1 MNILSA
7 EKFDPFI
14 AEWISFSKNPN
25 YNLVEKCLKMAQIL
39 EYPELNI
46 SKYIEKINEMGNSLN
61 MKIGKVK
68 NSTYHISMLNEYLF
82 DELGF
87 DGAEEDY
94 YDPGNSFL
102 NVVLDKK
109 TGIPITLSIIYT
121 EVAKSIGLDLQIIGF
136 PGHVIVKY
144 KEEIILDPFYSGR
157 LLTIED
163 LEEILTRNFGEVVE
177 FVPEYLNEAT
187 TDQLLTRLLRNLKNA
202 YTQSYA
208 YNNAMKCTDM
218 ILGMQPESPE
228 EIRDKGILEER
239 LLRYDKAIP
248 LLNKYLELQPEAD
261 DADFILELIKSV
273 REKSNL

>member
-1 MNILSA
+1 MSA
-7 EKFDPFI
+7 EKFDPFVS
-14 AEWISFSKNPN
+14 EWISFSKNPN
-25 YNLVEKCLKMAQIL
+25 YNLIEKCLKLGQII

-46 SKYIEKINEMGNSLN
+46 SKYIEKINGMGNS
-61 MKIGKVK
+61 MKIKIGEVK
-68 NSTYHISMLNEYLF
+68 NPTYLISVLNEYLF

-87 DGAEEDY
+87 HSAEEDY
-94 YDPGNSFL
+94 YDPVNSFL

-109 TGIPITLSIIYT
+109 TGIPITLSILYS
-121 EVAKSIGLDLQIIGF
+121 EVAKHIGLDLRIVGF

-144 KEEIILDPFYSGR
+144 KKEMILDPFYRGR

-163 LEEILTRNFGEVVE
+163 LEKILNRNFGEDVE

-187 TDQLLTRLLRNLKNA
+187 TEQLLTRLLRNLKNA

-208 YNNAMKCTDM
+208 YDNAMKCTDM
-218 ILGMQPESPE
+218 ILGMQPESSE

-239 LLRYDKAIP
+239 LLRYDKALP
-248 LLNKYLELQPEAD
+248 LLNKYLELEPEAD

>member
-1 MNILSA
+1 LSA
-7 EKFDPFI
+7 EKFDPFVS
-14 AEWISFSKNPN
+14 EWISFSKNPN
-25 YNLVEKCLKMAQIL
+25 YNLIEKCLKLAQIL
-39 EYPELNI
+39 GYPELNI
-46 SKYIEKINEMGNSLN
+46 SKYIEKINEIGNSLKI
-61 MKIGKVK
+61 KIGEIK
-68 NSTYHISMLNEYLF
+68 NPTSKLQVLNEYLF

-87 DGAEEDY
+87 HGAEEDY
-94 YDPGNSFL
+94 YDPVNSFL

-109 TGIPITLSIIYT
+109 TGIPITLSILYP
-121 EVAKSIGLDLQIIGF
+121 EVAKHIGLDLRIVGF

-144 KEEIILDPFYSGR
+144 KKEMILDPFYRGR

-163 LEEILTRNFGEVVE
+163 LEKILNRNFGEDVE

-187 TDQLLTRLLRNLKNA
+187 TEQLLTRLLRNLKNA

-208 YNNAMKCTDM
+208 YDNAMKCTDM

-239 LLRYDKAIP
+239 LLRYDKALP
-248 LLNKYLELQPEAD
+248 LLNKYLELEPEAD

-273 REKSNL
+273 REKSNR

>member
-1 MNILSA
+1 MST
-7 EKFDPFI
+7 EKFDPFVS
-14 AEWISFSKNPN
+14 EWISFSKNPN
-25 YNLVEKCLKMAQIL
+25 YNLIEKCLKLGQII

-46 SKYIEKINEMGNSLN
+46 SKYIEKINEMGNSLKI
-61 MKIGKVK
+61 KIGEVK
-68 NSTYHISMLNEYLF
+68 NPTYLISMLNEYLF

-87 DGAEEDY
+87 HGAEEDY
-94 YDPGNSFL
+94 YDPVNSFL

-109 TGIPITLSIIYT
+109 TGIPITLSILYA
-121 EVAKSIGLDLQIIGF
+121 EVAKHIGLDLRIVGF

-144 KEEIILDPFYSGR
+144 KKEMILDPFYRGR

-163 LEEILTRNFGEVVE
+163 LEKILNRNFGEDVE
-177 FVPEYLNEAT
+177 FAPEYLNEAT
-187 TDQLLTRLLRNLKNA
+187 TEQLLTRLLRNLKNA

-208 YNNAMKCTDM
+208 YDNAMKCTDM

-239 LLRYDKAIP
+239 LLRYDKALP
-248 LLNKYLELQPEAD
+248 LLNKYLELEPEAD

-273 REKSNL
+273 REKSNR

>member
-1 MNILSA
+1 MSA

-14 AEWISFSKNPN
+14 AEWVSFSKNLN

-46 SKYIEKINEMGNSLN
+46 SKYVEKINEMGNSLKI
-61 MKIGKVK
+61 KIGQVK

-109 TGIPITLSIIYT
+109 TGIPITLSIIYA
-121 EVAKSIGLDLQIIGF
+121 EVAKSIGLNLQIIGF

-163 LEEILTRNFGEVVE
+163 LEEILTRNFGEVDVL
-177 FVPEYLNEAT
+177 VPEYLNEAT

>member
-1 MNILSA
+1 LQT
-7 EKFDPFI
+7 EKFDPFVS
-14 AEWISFSKNPN
+14 EWISFSKNSN
-25 YNLVEKCLKMAQIL
+25 YNLIEKCLKLAQIL
-39 EYPELNI
+39 EYHDLDI
-46 SKYIEKINEMGNSLN
+46 SKYITKINVIGNSLK
-61 MKIGKVK
+61 MKISEVK
-68 NSTYHISMLNEYLF
+68 NPTYLISMLNEYIF

-87 DGAEEDY
+87 HGAEEDY

-102 NVVLDKK
+102 NIVFDKK
-109 TGIPITLSIIYT
+109 TGIPITLSIIYA
-121 EVAKSIGLDLQIIGF
+121 EVAKNIGLDLKIVGF

-144 KEEIILDPFYSGR
+144 KNEIILDPFYRGK

-163 LEEILTRNFGEVVE
+163 LEEILDRNFGDGIE

-187 TDQLLTRLLRNLKNA
+187 TEQLLTRLLRNLKNS

-208 YNNAMKCTDM
+208 YDNAMKCTDM

-239 LLRYDKAIP
+239 LLRYDKALP

>member
-1 MNILSA
+1 LFA
-7 EKFDPFI
+7 EKFDPFVS
-14 AEWISFSKNPN
+14 EWISFSKNPN
-25 YNLVEKCLKMAQIL
+25 YNLIEKCLKMAQIL

-46 SKYIEKINEMGNSLN
+46 SKYIEKINEIGNSLKI
-61 MKIGKVK
+61 KIGEVK
-68 NSTYHISMLNEYLF
+68 NPTYIISMLNEYLF

-87 DGAEEDY
+87 HGAEEDY
-94 YDPGNSFL
+94 YDPVNSFL

-109 TGIPITLSIIYT
+109 TGIPITLSILYS
-121 EVAKSIGLDLQIIGF
+121 EVAKHVGLNLRIVGF

-144 KEEIILDPFYSGR
+144 KKEIILDPFYRGR

-163 LEEILTRNFGEVVE
+163 LEKILNVNFGEDIE

-187 TDQLLTRLLRNLKNA
+187 TEQLLTRLLKNLKNA

-208 YNNAMKCTDM
+208 YDNAMKCTDM

-239 LLRYDKAIP
+239 LLRYNKALP
-248 LLNKYLELQPEAD
+248 LLNKYLELEPEAD
-261 DADFILELIKSV
+261 DADFVLELIKSV

>member
-1 MNILSA
+1 MSA

-14 AEWISFSKNPN
+14 AEWVSFSKNLN

-46 SKYIEKINEMGNSLN
+46 SKYVEKINEMGNSLKI
-61 MKIGKVK
+61 KIGQVK

-82 DELGF
+82 DELSF

-109 TGIPITLSIIYT
+109 TGIPITLSIIYA

-163 LEEILTRNFGEVVE
+163 LEEILTRDFGEVVE

-218 ILGMQPESPE
+218 ILGMRPESPE

>member
-1 MNILSA
+1 MST
-7 EKFDPFI
+7 ERFDPFVS
-14 AEWISFSKNPN
+14 EWTAFSKNPN
-25 YNLVEKCLKMAQIL
+25 YNLIEKCLKLAEIL
-39 EYPELNI
+39 EYHDLDI
-46 SKYIEKINEMGNSLN
+46 AKYVERINEIGNSIR
-61 MKIGKVK
+61 MKISGVK
-68 NSTYHISMLNEYLF
+68 NPTYLISILNEYLF

-87 DGAEEDY
+87 CGAEEDY

-102 NVVLDKK
+102 NTVLDKK
-109 TGIPITLSIIYT
+109 TGKPITLSIIYA
-121 EVAKSIGLDLQIIGF
+121 EAAKNIGLDLKIVGF

-144 KEEIILDPFYSGR
+144 KNEIILDPFYRGR
-157 LLTIED
+157 LLTIEN
-163 LEEILTRNFGEVVE
+163 LEEILDRNFGDGVE

-187 TDQLLTRLLRNLKNA
+187 TEQLLTRLLRNLKNA

-208 YNNAMKCTDM
+208 YDSAMKCTDM

-239 LLRYDKAIP
+239 LLRYDKALP

>member
-1 MNILSA
+1 MSTERI
-7 EKFDPFI
+7 DPFVS
-14 AEWISFSKNPN
+14 EWIAFSKNPN
-25 YNLVEKCLKMAQIL
+25 YNLIEKCLKLAQIL
-39 EYPELNI
+39 EHHDLDV
-46 SKYIEKINEMGNSLN
+46 SKYVEKINDIGNSLR
-61 MKIGKVK
+61 MKISGIK
-68 NSTYHISMLNEYLF
+68 NPTYLISMLNEYLF

-87 DGAEEDY
+87 RGAEEDY

-102 NVVLDKK
+102 NIVFNKK
-109 TGIPITLSIIYT
+109 TGIPITLSIIYA
-121 EVAKSIGLDLQIIGF
+121 EIAKKIGLDLKIVGF

-144 KEEIILDPFYSGR
+144 KNEIILDPFYRGR

-163 LEEILTRNFGEVVE
+163 LEEILDRNFGDGVE

-187 TDQLLTRLLRNLKNA
+187 VEQLLTRLLRNLKNA

-208 YNNAMKCTDM
+208 YDNAMKCTDM

-239 LLRYDKAIP
+239 LLRYDKALP

>member
-1 MNILSA
+1 MST
-7 EKFDPFI
+7 ERFDPFVSECI
-14 AEWISFSKNPN
+14 AFSKNPN
-25 YNLVEKCLKMAQIL
+25 YNLIEKCLKLAQIL
-39 EYPELNI
+39 EHHDLDV
-46 SKYIEKINEMGNSLN
+46 SKYVEKINDIGNSLR
-61 MKIGKVK
+61 MKISGIK
-68 NSTYHISMLNEYLF
+68 NPTYLISMLNEYLF

-87 DGAEEDY
+87 RGAEEDY

-102 NVVLDKK
+102 NIVFNKK
-109 TGIPITLSIIYT
+109 TGIPITLSIIYA
-121 EVAKSIGLDLQIIGF
+121 EIAKKIGLDLKIVGF

-144 KEEIILDPFYSGR
+144 KNEIILDPFYRGR

-163 LEEILTRNFGEVVE
+163 LEEILDRNYGDGVE

-187 TDQLLTRLLRNLKNA
+187 VEQLLTRLLRNLKNA

-208 YNNAMKCTDM
+208 YDNAMKCTDM

-239 LLRYDKAIP
+239 LLRYDKALP

>member
-1 MNILSA
+1 MSA
-7 EKFDPFI
+7 EKFDPFVS
-14 AEWISFSKNPN
+14 EWISFSKNPN
-25 YNLVEKCLKMAQIL
+25 YNLIEKCLKLAQIL

-46 SKYIEKINEMGNSLN
+46 SKYIEKINGMGNS
-61 MKIGKVK
+61 MKIKIGEVK
-68 NSTYHISMLNEYLF
+68 NPTYLISVLNEYLF

-87 DGAEEDY
+87 HGAEEDY
-94 YDPGNSFL
+94 YDPVNSFL

-109 TGIPITLSIIYT
+109 IGIPITLSILYT
-121 EVAKSIGLDLQIIGF
+121 EVAKHIGLDLRIVGF

-144 KEEIILDPFYSGR
+144 KKEMILDPFYRGR

-163 LEEILTRNFGEVVE
+163 LEKILNRNFGEDVE

-187 TDQLLTRLLRNLKNA
+187 TEQLLTRLLRNLKNA

-208 YNNAMKCTDM
+208 YDNAMKCTDM
-218 ILGMQPESPE
+218 ILGMQPESSE

-239 LLRYDKAIP
+239 LLRYDKALP
-248 LLNKYLELQPEAD
+248 FLNKYLELEPEAD

-273 REKSNL
+273 REKSNR

>member
-1 MNILSA
+1 MSA
-7 EKFDPFI
+7 EKFDPFVS
-14 AEWISFSKNPN
+14 EWISFSKNPN
-25 YNLVEKCLKMAQIL
+25 YNLIEKCLKLAQII
-39 EYPELNI
+39 EYPELNV
-46 SKYIEKINEMGNSLN
+46 SKYIEKINEIGNSLK
-61 MKIGKVK
+61 MKIGEVK
-68 NSTYHISMLNEYLF
+68 NPTYLISILNEYLF

-87 DGAEEDY
+87 HSAEEDY
-94 YDPGNSFL
+94 YDPVNSFL

-109 TGIPITLSIIYT
+109 TGIPITLSILYS
-121 EVAKSIGLDLQIIGF
+121 EVAKHIGLDLRIVGF

-144 KEEIILDPFYSGR
+144 KKEMILDPFYRGR

-163 LEEILTRNFGEVVE
+163 LEKILNRNFGGDVE

-187 TDQLLTRLLRNLKNA
+187 TEQLLTRLLRNLKNA

-208 YNNAMKCTDM
+208 YDNAMKCTDM

-239 LLRYDKAIP
+239 LLRYDKALP
-248 LLNKYLELQPEAD
+248 LLNKYLELEPEAD

>member
-1 MNILSA
+1 MGI
-7 EKFDPFI
+7 
-14 AEWISFSKNPN
+14 FSKNLN

-46 SKYIEKINEMGNSLN
+46 SKYVEKINEMGNSLKI
-61 MKIGKVK
+61 KIGLVK

-82 DELGF
+82 DELSF

-109 TGIPITLSIIYT
+109 TGIPITLSIIYA

-163 LEEILTRNFGEVVE
+163 LEEILTKNFGEVVE

>member
-1 MNILSA
+1 MDA

-25 YNLVEKCLKMAQIL
+25 YNLIEKCLKLAQIL

-46 SKYIEKINEMGNSLN
+46 SKYIEKINGMGNS
-61 MKIGKVK
+61 MKIKIGEVK
-68 NSTYHISMLNEYLF
+68 NPTYLISVLNEYLF

-87 DGAEEDY
+87 HGAEEDY
-94 YDPGNSFL
+94 YDPVNSFL

-109 TGIPITLSIIYT
+109 TGVPITLSILYS
-121 EVAKSIGLDLQIIGF
+121 EVAKHIGLDLRIVGF

-144 KEEIILDPFYSGR
+144 KKEMILDPFYRGR

-163 LEEILTRNFGEVVE
+163 LEKILNRNFGEDVE

-187 TDQLLTRLLRNLKNA
+187 TEQLLTRLLRNLKNA

-208 YNNAMKCTDM
+208 YDNAMKCTDM

-239 LLRYDKAIP
+239 LLRYDKALP
-248 LLNKYLELQPEAD
+248 LLNKYLELEPEAD

>member
-1 MNILSA
+1 MSA
-7 EKFDPFI
+7 EKFDPFVS
-14 AEWISFSKNPN
+14 EWISFSKNPN
-25 YNLVEKCLKMAQIL
+25 YNLIEKCLKLGQIL

-46 SKYIEKINEMGNSLN
+46 SKYIEKINEMGNSLKI
-61 MKIGKVK
+61 KIGEVK
-68 NSTYHISMLNEYLF
+68 NPTYLISVLNEYLF

-87 DGAEEDY
+87 HGAEEDY
-94 YDPGNSFL
+94 YDPVNSFL

-109 TGIPITLSIIYT
+109 TGIPITLSILYS
-121 EVAKSIGLDLQIIGF
+121 EVAKHVGLDLRIVGF

-144 KEEIILDPFYSGR
+144 KKEMILDPFYRGR

-163 LEEILTRNFGEVVE
+163 LEKILNVNFGEDIE

-187 TDQLLTRLLRNLKNA
+187 TEQLLTRLLKNLKNA

-208 YNNAMKCTDM
+208 YDNAIKCTDL

-239 LLRYDKAIP
+239 LLRYDKALP
-248 LLNKYLELQPEAD
+248 LLNKYLELEPEAD
-261 DADFILELIKSV
+261 DADFVLELIKSV
-273 REKSNL
+273 REKSNQ

>member
-1 MNILSA
+1 MSA
-7 EKFDPFI
+7 EKFDPFVS
-14 AEWISFSKNPN
+14 EWVSFSKNPN
-25 YNLVEKCLKMAQIL
+25 YNLIEKCLKLGQII
-39 EYPELNI
+39 EYPELNV
-46 SKYIEKINEMGNSLN
+46 SECIEKINEIGNSL
-61 MKIGKVK
+61 KIRIGEVK
-68 NSTYHISMLNEYLF
+68 NPTYLISVLNEYLF

-87 DGAEEDY
+87 RGAEEDY
-94 YDPGNSFL
+94 YDPVNSFL

-109 TGIPITLSIIYT
+109 TGIPITLSILYS
-121 EVAKSIGLDLQIIGF
+121 EVAKHIGLDLRIVGF

-144 KEEIILDPFYSGR
+144 KKEMVLDPFYRGR

-163 LEEILTRNFGEVVE
+163 LEKILNRNFGEDVE

-187 TDQLLTRLLRNLKNA
+187 TEQLLTRLLRNLKNA

-208 YNNAMKCTDM
+208 YDNAMKCTDM

-228 EIRDKGILEER
+228 EVRDKGILEER
-239 LLRYDKAIP
+239 LLRYDKALP
-248 LLNKYLELQPEAD
+248 LLNKYLELEPEAD

>member
-1 MNILSA
+1 MSA

-14 AEWISFSKNPN
+14 AEWVSFSKNLN
-25 YNLVEKCLKMAQIL
+25 YNLIEKCLKMAQIL

-46 SKYIEKINEMGNSLN
+46 SKYVEKINEMGNSLKI
-61 MKIGKVK
+61 KIGQVK

-109 TGIPITLSIIYT
+109 TGIPITLSIIYA

-208 YNNAMKCTDM
+208 YDNAMKCTDM

>member
-1 MNILSA
+1 LSA

-14 AEWISFSKNPN
+14 AEWVSFSKNPN

-39 EYPELNI
+39 EYPELDI
-46 SKYIEKINEMGNSLN
+46 SKYIGKINEMGNSLKI
-61 MKIGKVK
+61 KIGQVK

-109 TGIPITLSIIYT
+109 TGIPITLSIIYA
-121 EVAKSIGLDLQIIGF
+121 EIAKSVGLDLQIIGF

-177 FVPEYLNEAT
+177 FIPEYLNEAT

-208 YNNAMKCTDM
+208 YNSAMKCTDM

-261 DADFILELIKSV
+261 DVDFILELIKSV

>member
-1 MNILSA
+1 LSA

-14 AEWISFSKNPN
+14 AEWVSFSKNLN

-46 SKYIEKINEMGNSLN
+46 SKYIEKINEMGNSLKI
-61 MKIGKVK
+61 KIGQVK

-109 TGIPITLSIIYT
+109 TGIPITLSIIYA

-163 LEEILTRNFGEVVE
+163 LEEILTRNFGEVDVL
-177 FVPEYLNEAT
+177 VPEYLNEAT

-261 DADFILELIKSV
+261 DVDFILELIKSV

>member
-1 MNILSA
+1 MPT
-7 EKFDPFI
+7 ERFDPFVS
-14 AEWISFSKNPN
+14 EWITFSKNPN
-25 YNLVEKCLKMAQIL
+25 YNLIEKCLKLSQIL
-39 EYPELNI
+39 EYSDLDI
-46 SKYIEKINEMGNSLN
+46 SKYVKKINDIGNSIKL
-61 MKIGKVK
+61 KVSEIK
-68 NSTYHISMLNEYLF
+68 NPTYLISMLNEYLF
-82 DELGF
+82 DEIGF
-87 DGAEEDY
+87 RGAEEDY

-109 TGIPITLSIIYT
+109 TGIPITLSIIYA
-121 EVAKSIGLDLQIIGF
+121 EVARNIGLELHIVGF

-144 KEEIILDPFYSGR
+144 KNEIILDPFYRGR

-163 LEEILTRNFGEVVE
+163 LEEILDRNFGDGIE
-177 FVPEYLNEAT
+177 FIPEYLNEAT
-187 TDQLLTRLLRNLKNA
+187 TEQLLTRLLRNLKNA

-208 YNNAMKCTDM
+208 YDKAMKCTDM
-218 ILGMQPESPE
+218 ILGMRPESPE

-239 LLRYDKAIP
+239 LLRYDKALP

>member
-1 MNILSA
+1 MSA

-14 AEWISFSKNPN
+14 AEWLSFSKNPN

-109 TGIPITLSIIYT
+109 TGIPITLSIIYA

-163 LEEILTRNFGEVVE
+163 LEEILTRNFGEVIE

>member
-1 MNILSA
+1 MST
-7 EKFDPFI
+7 EKFEPFVS
-14 AEWISFSKNPN
+14 EWTSFSKNPN
-25 YNLVEKCLKMAQIL
+25 YNLIEKCLKLGQII

-46 SKYIEKINEMGNSLN
+46 SKYIEKINEMGNSLKI
-61 MKIGKVK
+61 KIGEVK
-68 NSTYHISMLNEYLF
+68 NPTYLISVLNEYLF

-87 DGAEEDY
+87 HGAEEDY
-94 YDPGNSFL
+94 YDPVNSFL

-109 TGIPITLSIIYT
+109 TGIPITLSILYA
-121 EVAKSIGLDLQIIGF
+121 EVAKHIGLDLRIVGF

-144 KEEIILDPFYSGR
+144 KKEMILDPFYRGR

-163 LEEILTRNFGEVVE
+163 LEKILNRNFGEDVE

-187 TDQLLTRLLRNLKNA
+187 TEQLLTRLLRNLKNA

-208 YNNAMKCTDM
+208 YDNAMKCTDM

-239 LLRYDKAIP
+239 LLRYDKALP
-248 LLNKYLELQPEAD
+248 LLNKYLELEPEAD

-273 REKSNL
+273 REKSNQ

>member
-1 MNILSA
+1 LSA
-7 EKFDPFI
+7 EEFDPFVS
-14 AEWISFSKNPN
+14 EWVSFSKSPN
-25 YNLVEKCLKMAQIL
+25 YNLIEKCLKMAQIL

-46 SKYIEKINEMGNSLN
+46 SKYIEKINEMGNSL
-61 MKIGKVK
+61 KIKLGEVK
-68 NSTYHISMLNEYLF
+68 NPTYLISMLNEYFF

-87 DGAEEDY
+87 HGAEEDY

-102 NVVLDKK
+102 NIILDKK
-109 TGIPITLSIIYT
+109 TGIPITLSILYS
-121 EVAKSIGLDLQIIGF
+121 EVAKHIGLDLQIVGF

-144 KEEIILDPFYSGR
+144 KKEIILDPFYRGK

-163 LEEILTRNFGEVVE
+163 LEEILNKNFGEDVE

-187 TDQLLTRLLRNLKNA
+187 TEKLLTRLLRNLKNA

-208 YNNAMKCTDM
+208 YDNAVRCTDM
-218 ILGMQPESPE
+218 ILGMQPESSE

-239 LLRYDKAIP
+239 LLRYGNALP
-248 LLNKYLELQPEAD
+248 LLNKYLELEPEAD
-261 DADFILELIKSV
+261 DVDFILELIKSV

>member
-1 MNILSA
+1 MST
-7 EKFDPFI
+7 ERFDPFVS
-14 AEWISFSKNPN
+14 EWIAFSKNPN
-25 YNLVEKCLKMAQIL
+25 YNLIEKCLKLAQIL
-39 EYPELNI
+39 EHHDLDV
-46 SKYIEKINEMGNSLN
+46 SKYVEKINDIGNSLR
-61 MKIGKVK
+61 MKISGIK
-68 NSTYHISMLNEYLF
+68 NTTYLISMLNEYLF

-87 DGAEEDY
+87 RGAEEDY

-102 NVVLDKK
+102 NIVFNKK
-109 TGIPITLSIIYT
+109 TGIPITLSIIYA
-121 EVAKSIGLDLQIIGF
+121 EIAKKIGLDLKIVGF

-144 KEEIILDPFYSGR
+144 KNEIILDPFYRGR

-163 LEEILTRNFGEVVE
+163 LEEILDRNFGDGVE

-187 TDQLLTRLLRNLKNA
+187 VEQLLTRLLRNLKNA

-208 YNNAMKCTDM
+208 YDNAMKCTDM

-239 LLRYDKAIP
+239 LLRYDKALP

>member
-1 MNILSA
+1 LI
-7 EKFDPFI
+7 
-14 AEWISFSKNPN
+14 
-25 YNLVEKCLKMAQIL
+25 EKCLKLAQII
-39 EYPELNI
+39 EYPELNV
-46 SKYIEKINEMGNSLN
+46 SKYIEKINEMGNSLKI
-61 MKIGKVK
+61 KIGEVK
-68 NSTYHISMLNEYLF
+68 NPTYLISVLNEYLF

-87 DGAEEDY
+87 HGAEEDY
-94 YDPGNSFL
+94 YDPVNSFL

-109 TGIPITLSIIYT
+109 TGIPITLSILYS
-121 EVAKSIGLDLQIIGF
+121 EVAKHIGLDLRIVGF

-144 KEEIILDPFYSGR
+144 KKEMILDPFYRGR

-163 LEEILTRNFGEVVE
+163 LEKILNRNFGEDVE

-187 TDQLLTRLLRNLKNA
+187 TEQLLTRLLRNLKNA

-208 YNNAMKCTDM
+208 YDNAMKCTDM

-239 LLRYDKAIP
+239 LLRYDKALP
-248 LLNKYLELQPEAD
+248 LLNKYLELEPEAD

>member
-1 MNILSA
+1 MLST

-14 AEWISFSKNPN
+14 AEWISFSKNSN
-25 YNLVEKCLKMAQIL
+25 YNLIEKCLKLAQIL
-39 EYPELNI
+39 EYPELDI
-46 SKYIEKINEMGNSLN
+46 SKYAEKINEISKYLKIKMGS
-61 MKIGKVK
+61 VK
-68 NSTYHISMLNEYLF
+68 NTTYTISMLNEYLF

-87 DGAEEDY
+87 HGAEEDY

-102 NVVLDKK
+102 NIVLDKK
-109 TGIPITLSIIYT
+109 TGIPITLSIIYA
-121 EVAKSIGLDLQIIGF
+121 EIAKNIGLDLQIVGF

-144 KEEIILDPFYSGR
+144 KNEIILDPFYRGR
-157 LLTIED
+157 LLSIND
-163 LEEILTRNFGEVVE
+163 LEEILNRNFGESVE
-177 FVPEYLNEAT
+177 FIPEYLTEAT
-187 TDQLLTRLLRNLKNA
+187 TEHLLTRLLRNLKNA

-208 YNNAMKCTDM
+208 YDNAMKCTDM

-239 LLRYDKAIP
+239 LLRYDKALP
-248 LLNKYLELQPEAD
+248 LLNKYLELEPEAD